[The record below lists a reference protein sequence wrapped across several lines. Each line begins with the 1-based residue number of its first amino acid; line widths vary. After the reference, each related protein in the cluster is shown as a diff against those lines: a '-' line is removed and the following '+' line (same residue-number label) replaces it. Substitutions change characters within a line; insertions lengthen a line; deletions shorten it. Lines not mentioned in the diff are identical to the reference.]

1 MEQSARSFSREQRKA
16 LFVSGSGL
24 FSQSASTMLLSFVL
38 ASMMTSFHVNG
49 AAGGFIST
57 ITNIG
62 MLAGGLIFGPMA
74 DRNGRMR
81 IFAVTTII
89 YAGATGLMA
98 IATNIQMV
106 YLFRFLV
113 GVGGGGVYGAIMS
126 MVADVFRNDQ
136 RGRITSYVTILGQ
149 IGSIIAALAAA
160 IIIPILGWRGLFVFG
175 AVPILLG
182 FYVYFKMP
190 ESKQWLESKN
200 ELINQRNSKITLL
213 VLFRDGRA
221 SNTIKLI
228 IMATVQIAGYF
239 GLMNWLPS
247 ILQQKSGLSVSGSS
261 IWMIATILGM
271 SLGMLVFGQIM
282 DRIGSKV
289 AYSFFLIASAI
300 SVFMYS
306 FADTQI
312 TLLVGGAIVGF
323 FANGMNAGYGAIV
336 ANLYETRIRASANN
350 LIFNVGRA
358 IGGFS
363 SVIIG
368 FLLDHSSL
376 VITMS
381 FLSVLYIISLLTVLT
396 LKVKKGDSYE

>member
-49 AAGGFIST
+49 AAG
-57 ITNIG
+57 
-62 MLAGGLIFGPMA
+62 LIFGPMA
-74 DRNGRMR
+74 DRNGRMK

-89 YAGATGLMA
+89 YASATGLMA
-98 IATNIQMV
+98 IAKNIQMV

-175 AVPILLG
+175 ALPILLG

-213 VLFRDGRA
+213 DLFRDGRA

>member
-74 DRNGRMR
+74 DRNGSMK
-81 IFAVTTII
+81 IFAVTTTI
-89 YAGATGLMA
+89 YASATGLMA
-98 IATNIQMV
+98 IANNIQMV
-106 YLFRFLV
+106 HLFRFLV

-175 AVPILLG
+175 ALPILLG

-213 VLFRDGRA
+213 DLFRDGRA

-289 AYSFFLIASAI
+289 AYSFFFIASAI

>member
-62 MLAGGLIFGPMA
+62 MLAGGLIFGHMA
-74 DRNGRMR
+74 DRNGRMK

-89 YAGATGLMA
+89 YASATGLMA
-98 IATNIQMV
+98 IAKNIQMV

-175 AVPILLG
+175 ALPILLG

-213 VLFRDGRA
+213 DLFRDGRA